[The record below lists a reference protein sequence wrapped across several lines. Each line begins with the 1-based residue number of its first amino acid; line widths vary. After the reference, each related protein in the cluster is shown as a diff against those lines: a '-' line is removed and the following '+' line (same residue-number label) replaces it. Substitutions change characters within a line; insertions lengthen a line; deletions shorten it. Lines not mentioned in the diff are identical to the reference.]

1 MAQEPKDNKRVHF
14 NLETL
19 NTRRLLTRVVSEGG
33 QASSASALSSGA
45 GSLLA
50 RVCENGGPIQQPTSS
65 VRSPSP
71 SRDGELE
78 ELQAKIEEI
87 RGHLKAAL
95 ARRAELQTTLAKER
109 AAAAPLTAAA
119 PPTVTATICPAL
131 TKEPADLK
139 R

>member
-1 MAQEPKDNKRVHF
+1 MSD
-14 NLETL
+14 
-19 NTRRLLTRVVSEGG
+19 GG
-33 QASSASALSSGA
+33 QASSSSALSSGA

-50 RVCENGGPIQQPTSS
+50 RVCENGGPTSS
-65 VRSPSP
+65 VRSSSP

-78 ELQAKIEEI
+78 ELQVKIEEI

-109 AAAAPLTAAA
+109 AAVATATAVA